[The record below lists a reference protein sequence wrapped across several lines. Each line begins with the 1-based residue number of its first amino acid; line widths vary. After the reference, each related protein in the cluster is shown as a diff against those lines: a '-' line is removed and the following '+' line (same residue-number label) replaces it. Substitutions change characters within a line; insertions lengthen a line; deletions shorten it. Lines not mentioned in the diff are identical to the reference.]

1 MIDDTQKMFETWIK
15 PFTQVL
21 QANPWMANLNQS
33 LGQMNPAFSTNQLN
47 QASKSNQFN
56 QASLANPHA
65 AMGMASSLQKMLQE
79 MGAELNSSQWQQ
91 LQTDY
96 FAELSQLWQDML
108 SQKTIELKDRR
119 FSSPAW
125 TKSPHFSYQAAS
137 YLINARFLNKMAQAV
152 DAPAKKKMQ
161 LQFYINQMIDAMSP
175 ANFLASNPEAQASL
189 LESKGES
196 LMHGMQH
203 MLADMQKGRISL
215 TDETAFHV
223 GENVATTEG
232 AVVYQN
238 NLFQLI
244 QYKSLT
250 KTVYQKPLLIVPPC
264 INKYYILDLQAE
276 NSLVRYAIEQG
287 FTVFLM
293 SWVNPTEEHDE
304 VTWDEYVEQGPI
316 QAIEVVQEITKQ
328 KQINCLGFC
337 VGGTLLSTSLAVLAD
352 RGVHPAAS
360 LTLLTT
366 LLDFADTGVL
376 DVFVDEMQVSLRESS
391 IGKKGLLPAR
401 DLAST
406 FSSLRPNDLVWNY
419 VQSNYLL
426 GKNPPA
432 FDLLYWNS
440 DSTNLPGPMLCWYL
454 RNLYL
459 ENRLK
464 KSGDLKVA
472 GNPVDLGKI
481 DAPCFIYG
489 SREDH
494 IVPWSS
500 AYQSS
505 VLLNPKKPKQNQ
517 FILGA
522 SGHIAGV
529 INPPQKNKRSYWSH
543 PHLES
548 SAEEWFNQAEEHAG
562 SWWPEWVDFMAQQSG
577 KLLKAPTKLGSAAY
591 AVIESAP
598 GSYVKV
604 RAD

>member
-1 MIDDTQKMFETWIK
+1 MVDETQKMLEFWMK
-15 PFTQVL
+15 PLAQVL
-21 QANPWMANLNQS
+21 QTNPWMSSINQNIGEASQSFFKQQSNGAEQVNPFAGLAMAN
-33 LGQMNPAFSTNQLN
+33 
-47 QASKSNQFN
+47 
-56 QASLANPHA
+56 
-65 AMGMASSLQKMLQE
+65 SLQDMLKQI
-79 MGAELNSSQWQQ
+79 GAELHPSQWQQ
-91 LQTDY
+91 LQ
-96 FAELSQLWQDML
+96 AEYITEMTQLWQQML
-108 SQKTIELKDRR
+108 SQKVIDIKDRR

-125 TKSPHFSYQAAS
+125 SKNPHFSYQAAS
-137 YLINARFLNKMAQAV
+137 YLLNARFLNKMVEAIE
-152 DAPAKKKMQ
+152 APAKQKLQ

-189 LESKGES
+189 IDTKGES
-196 LMHGMQH
+196 LMHGMQL
-203 MLADMQKGRISL
+203 MLADIKKGRISL
-215 TDETAFHV
+215 TDETAFLV

-250 KTVYQKPLLIVPPC
+250 KSVYQKPLLIVPPC

-293 SWVNPTEEHDE
+293 SWVNPTLEHDE
-304 VTWDEYVEQGPI
+304 ITWDDYVEQGPI
-316 QAIEVVQEITKQ
+316 QAIEVVQQISKQ

-337 VGGTLLSTSLAVLAD
+337 VGGTLLSTSLAVLAE
-352 RGVHPAAS
+352 RGIHPAAS
-360 LTLLTT
+360 VTLLTT
-366 LLDFADTGVL
+366 LLDFSDTGVL
-376 DVFVDEMQVSLRESS
+376 DVFVDEMQVGLRESS
-391 IGKKGLLPAR
+391 IGKKGLLPGR
-401 DLAST
+401 ELAST

-440 DSTNLPGPMLCWYL
+440 DSTSLPGPMVCWYL

-464 KSGDLKVA
+464 KSNDLIVA
-472 GNPVDLGKI
+472 GSPVDLSRIK
-481 DAPCFIYG
+481 APCFIFG

-494 IVPWSS
+494 IVPWTS
-500 AYQSS
+500 AFQSCS
-505 VLLNPKKPKQNQ
+505 LLNPKQVDQNK

-529 INPPQKNKRSYWSH
+529 VNPPQKKKRSYWTNETLVTS
-543 PHLES
+543 PEAWLEN
-548 SAEEWFNQAEEHAG
+548 AQEHAG
-562 SWWPEWVDFMAQQSG
+562 SWWPEWVQFMAQHSG
-577 KLLKAPTKLGSAAY
+577 KLLKSPAKLGS
-591 AVIESAP
+591 VVFPEIESAP

-604 RAD
+604 RSD